1 MKETCEW
8 MYESTIIV
16 AQPSISELLE
26 ASCPYW
32 NTENLSGQTTKYSA
46 NEAI

>member
-1 MKETCEW
+1 

-26 ASCPYW
+26 ASCLE
-32 NTENLSGQTTKYSA
+32 TENLSGQTTKYSA